1 MNFQFDYY
9 VDHAPKNPKSRRY
22 RLAEML
28 YRNDLLLAEKEYRRE
43 LDRAADTIL
52 QNFARGNLLVH
63 GRVAYLSADLTLF
76 LAELLKPHTD
86 GNRNAEEIYREL
98 LDARCR
104 YTTAYGLTGSH
115 MTAILRN
122 PHIAKNEEVVV
133 YPPNHEHDIRHR
145 YLSHLSGVVMVEPWS
160 LIAERLGGADYDG
173 DMVKVIREPV
183 ICESIASH
191 YKETANPFED
201 RFASRNNL
209 PLLSIPSAEPQ
220 LQNANDL
227 HARFEAVKSTFSSR
241 VGQISNAAFDRSMLA
256 YDESLDDEIREQNR
270 KETETLAILTGLE
283 IDSAKSG
290 VKPNLSAYLDS
301 KTARRSRYLKY
312 KRLLEDAEAR
322 PAWYEDSF
330 AEQMQDYIDGTDW
343 DSVTAN
349 VEKLPYYAHM
359 LKKHTPRKV
368 IKPAPASELFTFAR
382 HENWKD
388 NLNPS
393 LFEPIRE
400 LIDTYD
406 RCLRRIRSH
415 KHPTPGNSKR
425 RDIDRILTMRDQEN
439 AYDTDSLYVLFT
451 RIDAARIK
459 TVRDALRAEQW
470 HFMKP
475 DARLSFLQEYLPE
488 EAFRAYD
495 GLFSDFRMGGYRVFG
510 DIICDIDDAN
520 RQADKAK
527 LHYKHD
533 TPEMTAMID
542 AYNNR
547 IPGTDYREAVAET
560 CRVCIARITPP
571 FQAIRYAEALDRR
584 DFIFDALLEE
594 AEFYL
599 IGGGNG

>member
-1 MNFQFDYY
+1 M
-9 VDHAPKNPKSRRY
+9 
-22 RLAEML
+22 
-28 YRNDLLLAEKEYRRE
+28 
-43 LDRAADTIL
+43 
-52 QNFARGNLLVH
+52 
-63 GRVAYLSADLTLF
+63 
-76 LAELLKPHTD
+76 
-86 GNRNAEEIYREL
+86 
-98 LDARCR
+98 
-104 YTTAYGLTGSH
+104 
-115 MTAILRN
+115 
-122 PHIAKNEEVVV
+122 
-133 YPPNHEHDIRHR
+133 
-145 YLSHLSGVVMVEPWS
+145 EPWS

-173 DMVKVIREPV
+173 DMVKVIREQV

-201 RFASRNNL
+201 RFSNRNNL

-220 LQNANDL
+220 LRNANDL

-241 VGQISNAAFDRSMLA
+241 VGQISNAALDRSILA
-256 YDESLDDEIREQNR
+256 YDENANADIKEKCRQ
-270 KETETLAILTGLE
+270 ETETLAILTGLE

-290 VKPNLSAYLDS
+290 IKPDLSAYLNTGD
-301 KTARRSRYLKY
+301 KPRSRYLKY
-312 KRLLEDAEAR
+312 KRLLEDAEDR
-322 PAWYEDSF
+322 PAWYEDTF
-330 AEQMQDYIDGTDW
+330 AEQMKDYIDDTDW
-343 DSVTAN
+343 ESVTAN

-368 IKPAPASELFTFAR
+368 IKPAHASELFTFAR
-382 HENWKD
+382 HENWKE
-388 NLNPS
+388 NLDPS
-393 LFEPIRE
+393 LFEPIRK

-406 RCLRRIRSH
+406 SCLRRIRSY
-415 KHPTPGNSKR
+415 KHPIPGNSKR

-439 AYDTDSLYVLFT
+439 AYDTDSLYALFT
-451 RIDAARIK
+451 GMDATHIK
-459 TVRDALRAEQW
+459 AVRDALRAEQW
-470 HFMKP
+470 HFLKP
-475 DARLSFLQEYLPE
+475 KERLSFLHEYLPE

-560 CRVCIARITPP
+560 CRICLAKITPP
-571 FQAIRYAEALDRR
+571 FQAIRYAEAMDRR
-584 DFIFDALLEE
+584 DFILDVLLEE